1 MVEHSLWHVS
11 SAVIATRF
19 EFTQAVLAQL
29 EDVEGLEVHG
39 HDRGKIV
46 VVIEGPSTGFLGE
59 VLSRVSLID
68 GVIAA
73 NMVFEQVTEEK
84 HVEDR
89 ISDPA

>member
-19 EFTQAVLAQL
+19 EYTKVVLAQL
-29 EDVEGLEVHG
+29 EAVEGLEVHG

-59 VLSRVSLID
+59 ALSRVSLMD

-73 NMVFEQVTEEK
+73 SMVFEQVTEEK

-89 ISDPA
+89 IADPA